1 MACSGH
7 RNIDYSLIQ
16 VILAVIVICALTV
29 ASPSLRRLFQSISNE
44 LGGGEELEGLAT
56 GFQGIQHPAGTEQV
70 SSRSLLGEFTGGEQ
84 GCDFY
89 VGEIR
94 SYSDSQDVVLSAYSD
109 QEVSG
114 HPIQVQFLEGGQ
126 IPSQE
131 GSALPDSL
139 NDVADW
145 QLPLEVGQQQ
155 LYMVYVMVMDYGGF
169 DCRQDG

>member
-7 RNIDYSLIQ
+7 RNVDYSLIW
-16 VILAVIVICALTV
+16 VILAIIAICALTV
-29 ASPSLRRLFQSISNE
+29 AGPSLSRLFQSISNE
-44 LGGGEELEGLAT
+44 LAGGEELEGLAT
-56 GFQGIQHPAGTEQV
+56 AFQGTQHPAGTERV

-114 HPIQVQFLEGGQ
+114 HPIQVQFLEGRQ

-131 GSALPDSL
+131 GSALPESL

-145 QLPLEVGQQQ
+145 QLPLDVGQQQ
-155 LYMVYVMVMDYGGF
+155 LYMVYVMVVDYGGF
-169 DCRQDG
+169 DCR